1 MNLDSSIKGINKH
14 LKDVFN
20 MFGGQST
27 EYMNA
32 LNEVRQNLP
41 DEVLSQTARQGN
53 VYDKDL
59 PTEPLQLSQGKNAR
73 NILSNFESDLSEL
86 RSQQK
91 QSGSAL
97 EQAQKYVDDLKAMGK
112 QFTKQNIQEL
122 SNDLYNF
129 RNNVNDWYTE
139 LEESDYLDDDEKEDV
154 KRIYSELA
162 STQNDPV
169 AYEQSR
175 RELEKYYAKHM
186 SRMRAAQEID
196 EPNPETDTE
205 FDIDPMELI

>member
-1 MNLDSSIKGINKH
+1 MNLNSAINGINKH
-14 LKDVFN
+14 LKSVFD

-32 LNEVRQNLP
+32 LNEVRQSLP
-41 DEVLSQTARQGN
+41 DEVLNQTARQGN
-53 VYDKDL
+53 IYDKDI
-59 PTEPLQLSQGKNAR
+59 PTEPLQISQGKNAK
-73 NILSNFESDLSEL
+73 NILSNFESDLSEI

-97 EQAQKYVDDLKAMGK
+97 EQAQKYIDDLKAMGK
-112 QFTKQNIQEL
+112 KFTKQNIQEL

-129 RNNVNDWYTE
+129 RNNVNDWYLE
-139 LEESDYLDDDEKEDV
+139 LEESEYLDDDEKEEV

-175 RELEKYYAKHM
+175 RELEKYYARHM
-186 SRMRAAQEID
+186 SRMRAAQETD
-196 EPNPETDTE
+196 EPNPETLDE